1 MQSLWST
8 PNSSHC
14 AANEL
19 HYNLGFRAIDFQLH
33 AWCQKRGIPIIAY
46 SPLGQGSLVHNPIL
60 EDMAQRYKASAAQ
73 IALAWVLSHPDLIAI
88 PKAGS
93 LEHIRENALA
103 EQIQLSQEDLQKL
116 ESAFP
121 KPTRHQPITTW

>member
-1 MQSLWST
+1 MGS
-8 PNSSHC
+8 NC

-19 HYNLGFRAIDFQLH
+19 YYNLGFRAIDFELKP
-33 AWCQKRGIPIIAY
+33 WCQRKRIPIIAY
-46 SPLGQGSLVHNPIL
+46 SPLGEGSLVRHPLLVEIG
-60 EDMAQRYKASAAQ
+60 RHYGASAAQ
-73 IALAWVLSHPDLIAI
+73 IALAWVLSHPDLVAI

-121 KPTRHQPITTW
+121 KATCHQPITTW